1 MPNNPLQP
9 IAAKTRLRLNG
20 SVSRRTRRAG
30 MELAFMNL
38 DHMQFR
44 VSATAESGVV
54 SSETRL
60 AFVQRGIRIL
70 GRYSGGSIL
79 RGYLVG
85 TLTGTALQFRFT
97 QREVAGQIHG
107 GRSVCELERISNGR
121 LRLHE
126 HFTWTTRVGAGT
138 NIFDQVADEWGTP
151 ANKSPERTR
160 GE

>member
-1 MPNNPLQP
+1 MLSDRRHVIRQQRVSENKLAGVPQR
-9 IAAKTRLRLNG
+9 AA
-20 SVSRRTRRAG
+20 
-30 MELAFMNL
+30 MELAVMNL
-38 DHMQFR
+38 DNTQFR
-44 VSATAESGVV
+44 VSSTAHSGVV

-60 AFVQRGIRIL
+60 ALAQHGIKII

-85 TLTGTALQFRFT
+85 TLTGTVLRFRFT

-107 GRSVCELERISNGR
+107 GRSICELERLSSGR

-138 NIFDQVADEWGTP
+138 NIFDQVADEQGTP
-151 ANKSPERTR
+151 ANKLPERTR
-160 GE
+160 GR

>member
-1 MPNNPLQP
+1 
-9 IAAKTRLRLNG
+9 
-20 SVSRRTRRAG
+20 
-30 MELAFMNL
+30 MNL
-38 DHMQFR
+38 DHTQFR
-44 VSATAESGVV
+44 VSSTADSGVV

-60 AFVQRGIRIL
+60 ALEQRGIKVL

-85 TLTGTALQFRFT
+85 TLTGTVLQFRFT

-107 GRSVCELERISNGR
+107 GRSVCELERLPDGR

-138 NIFDQVADEWGTP
+138 NTFDQVADEWGTP
-151 ANKSPERTR
+151 ANKSLERTR
-160 GE
+160 GR